1 MYSIY
6 IHACSSKKQSTTEY
20 TYTSAFFASLNLVSL
35 YKAISVNILYGCI
48 EYSCI
53 VQYIYIVIMP
63 RSSKT
68 TLQVYF
74 GIERLRVYSLAL
86 LASL

>member
-1 MYSIY
+1 MPVLQNAVY
-6 IHACSSKKQSTTEY
+6 KY

-35 YKAISVNILYGCI
+35 YKAISVKILYGCI

-53 VQYIYIVIMP
+53 IQYIYIVIMP

-74 GIERLRVYSLAL
+74 GIERLRVYSLPAL
-86 LASL
+86 LASLQLH